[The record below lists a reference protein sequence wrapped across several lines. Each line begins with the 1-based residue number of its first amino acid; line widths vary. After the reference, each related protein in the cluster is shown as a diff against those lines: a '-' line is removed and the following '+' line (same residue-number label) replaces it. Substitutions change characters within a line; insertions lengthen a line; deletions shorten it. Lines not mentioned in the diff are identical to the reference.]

1 MGALY
6 AATTRTAIA
15 APTLFRS
22 FPPPPAASRRLPPPP
37 AASFLLLP
45 PPRSCSFRAASADA
59 PTRPHAS
66 RFAAFSGNDET
77 GFPPHARR
85 AAVWA
90 ANPHGKRTHSV
101 LAVGREG
108 PKC

>member
-22 FPPPPAASRRLPPPP
+22 FPPPPC
-37 AASFLLLP
+37 LLP

-108 PKC
+108 PKCGKIDRWSRFGVT